1 MAKASIVLVGG
12 TKVTIEGNAAE
23 VATLLQKSS
32 QPSGGSEVSTRSP
45 ARIKSKSIS
54 KKPQRKTRK
63 GPTSLILALRDQGFF
78 KGRKT
83 LSDIQRKLEEQG
95 HIYAQTSLSPIL
107 VRLVRSKELRR
118 LKGKKG
124 WVYVN

>member
-1 MAKASIVLVGG
+1 VAKANIVLAGG

-23 VATLLQKSS
+23 VATLLQKFS
-32 QPSGGSEVSTRSP
+32 QPGGGSEVSTRNRK
-45 ARIKSKSIS
+45 RIKSKSVS
-54 KKPQRKTRK
+54 KKAQRKTRK

-83 LSDIQRKLEEQG
+83 LSDLQRKLEEQG

-118 LKGKKG
+118 LKEKKG